1 MHRAAAGD
9 RCVRFRAIVSQLGA
23 KLEALRGGLL
33 KGIVYQADLH
43 EFLGQPKKRIRE
55 VRFERGGFEQWTY
68 DFLGTDG
75 SMAGL
80 RSIGNL
86 TAQFPPGAPPNQ
98 RETVES
104 FLLRKPE
111 PQTGRLAAFRR
122 EWFGRIIDRYRNS
135 RTKIVFF
142 VCRADRFPGLIWLA
156 RPAGSA
162 IREFASR
169 PNVLLM
175 DEHVFDSL
183 EHPEFFADG
192 MHMNKPGVALF
203 STMLAREIGRMLGSL
218 R

>member
-1 MHRAAAGD
+1 M
-9 RCVRFRAIVSQLGA
+9 S
-23 KLEALRGGLL
+23 
-33 KGIVYQADLH
+33 
-43 EFLGQPKKRIRE
+43 PKKRIRE

-80 RSIGNL
+80 AIDWPSL
-86 TAQFPPGAPPNQ
+86 TAQFPPGATPNQ

-135 RTKIVFF
+135 RTKIVFLRLPRGPIPRPALARAPHRQRDSRI
-142 VCRADRFPGLIWLA
+142 CRAAQRA
-156 RPAGSA
+156 A
-162 IREFASR
+162 
-169 PNVLLM
+169 V
-175 DEHVFDSL
+175 DERYFELL
-183 EHPEFFADG
+183 EHPELFADG

-203 STMLAREIGRMLGSL
+203 STMLAREIGRMLSL
-218 R
+218 PKAR